1 MIPIS
6 VQTGGVTEV
15 WGIDEGYRMIKEA
28 GFDGV
33 DANIDHLLSY
43 GAIRRQEKVD
53 FVTAGDFLQ
62 YFKPWKDAAEK
73 HGLQN
78 FQAHAPFPCVLPD
91 GGEYNDYLMEMLKR
105 MIQGCRYIGCGRLII
120 HPFFFPYDD
129 QMDKKTEWDMNIE
142 KYSSLIQVAKEND
155 VTICLENM
163 FSGYRGRIYAAICSD
178 IDEACRYVDALND
191 LAGERRFGFCL
202 DTGHLLLLGLDVK
215 NAILKLGDRIEALH
229 VHDNN
234 GVNDQHLIPAMGVLD
249 WGRFVEGMKEI
260 GYCKPM
266 SFETFNAMNVFDR
279 ELAPD
284 VLALIAKTG
293 RMFAR
298 RIEG

>member
-6 VQTGGVTEV
+6 VQTAGVINHFGAE
-15 WGIDEGYRMIKEA
+15 EGYRMIRDA

-33 DANIDHLLSY
+33 DANIDHLLPCA
-43 GAIRRQEKVD
+43 AIRGKQRVPFMTD
-53 FVTAGDFLQ
+53 PDFLQ
-62 YFKPWKDAAEK
+62 YFRPWKDAAEK
-73 HGLQN
+73 TGIKN

-91 GGEYNDYLMEMLKR
+91 GGEYNDELMEMLKR

-120 HPFFFPYDD
+120 HPFFFGYDQ
-129 QMDKKTEWDMNIE
+129 QMDKKTEWEMNIE
-142 KYSSLIQVAKEND
+142 KYSSLIQVAREND
-155 VTICLENM
+155 VILCLENM
-163 FSGYRGRIYAAICSD
+163 FSGFKGKIYSAICSD
-178 IDEACRYVDALND
+178 IDEACRYVDTLND

-234 GVNDQHLIPAMGVLD
+234 GIVDQHLAPYMGVLD
-249 WGRFVEGMKEI
+249 WNRFTEGMKEI
-260 GYCKPM
+260 GYNKPL
-266 SFETFNAMNVFDR
+266 SFETFNAMDTFDR

-284 VLALIAKTG
+284 LLSLIARTG
-293 RMFAR
+293 RIFAR
-298 RIEG
+298 RIAE

>member
-1 MIPIS
+1 MIAIS

-15 WGIDEGYRMIKEA
+15 YGIDVGYRMIKEA

-33 DANIDHLLSY
+33 DANIDHLLPYS
-43 GAIRRQEKVD
+43 AIRGKEKVP
-53 FVTAGDFLQ
+53 FVSDPDFLQ

-73 HGLQN
+73 YGLQN
-78 FQAHAPFPCVLPD
+78 FQAHAPFPCVIP
-91 GGEYNDYLMEMLKR
+91 GGEDYNEYLMEMLKR

-120 HPFFFPYDD
+120 HPFFFPYDQ

-142 KYSSLIQVAKEND
+142 KYSSLINTAREND

-163 FSGYRGRIYAAICSD
+163 FGRYRRKIMAAICSD
-178 IDEACRYVDALND
+178 LDEACRYVDTLND

-202 DTGHLLLLGLDVK
+202 DTGHLLLLGLDIK

-234 GVNDQHLIPAMGVLD
+234 GEDDQHLAPYMGTLD
-249 WGRFVEGMKEI
+249 WNRFTEGLREI
-260 GYCKPM
+260 GYQKPL
-266 SFETFNAMNVFDR
+266 SFETFNTMNVFDR
-279 ELAPD
+279 ELTPD
-284 VLALIAKTG
+284 VLSLIAKTG

-298 RIEG
+298 RIGE

>member
-15 WGIDEGYRMIKEA
+15 WGMDEGYRMIKEA

-33 DANIDHLLSY
+33 DVNLDHLLTHD
-43 GAIRRQEKVD
+43 AIIHRERAD

-62 YFKPWKDAAEK
+62 YFRPWKDAAEK

-78 FQAHAPFPCVLPD
+78 FQAHAPFPSVVPG
-91 GGEYNDYLMEMLKR
+91 GGEYNDYLMEALR
-105 MIQGCRYIGCGRLII
+105 RIIAGCRYIGCSRLVI
-120 HPFFFPYDD
+120 HPFFFPYDH
-129 QMDKKTEWDMNIE
+129 QMDKKTEWEMNIE
-142 KYSSLIQVAKEND
+142 KYASLMDIAREND

-163 FSGYRGRIYAAICSD
+163 FGRYRGKIYAAICSD
-178 IDEACRYVDALND
+178 LEEACRYVDTLND
-191 LAGERRFGFCL
+191 LAGERRFAFCL

-215 NAILKLGDRIEALH
+215 NAILKLGNRIETLH

-234 GVNDQHLIPAMGVLD
+234 GIGDQHLAPYMGILD
-249 WGRFVEGMKEI
+249 WGRFTEGLSEI
-260 GYCKPM
+260 GYRKPL

-284 VLALIAKTG
+284 LLSLIAKTG